1 MLRKGIN
8 LARQRK
14 EVSSDT
20 NEEKARQYIARQ
32 RQFEELAVVYQSEHE
47 HGKAET
53 EIVRVQGQM
62 QEAIAIPCRKEHTK
76 RQLDGW

>member
-32 RQFEELAVVYQSEHE
+32 RQFEELAVV
-47 HGKAET
+47 
-53 EIVRVQGQM
+53 
-62 QEAIAIPCRKEHTK
+62 
-76 RQLDGW
+76 